1 MKEET
6 FGPVLP
12 IMTFDS
18 LEQAIALANDSV
30 YGLTASVW
38 TRNPE
43 KAARVAEQLEAG
55 TVTINDHMFSAT
67 EPRAIWGGI
76 KQTGLGRSHGPYGLL
91 ELVNIKYVSADFSG
105 KEDRIWWYP
114 YSLNKYELLEE
125 SLNLLHG
132 RRFQEKVKAL
142 FSLSS
147 RMKAV
152 RAGLPLSSLLRTIS
166 RLLH

>member
-1 MKEET
+1 
-6 FGPVLP
+6 
-12 IMTFDS
+12 
-18 LEQAIALANDSV
+18 
-30 YGLTASVW
+30 
-38 TRNPE
+38 
-43 KAARVAEQLEAG
+43 
-55 TVTINDHMFSAT
+55 
-67 EPRAIWGGI
+67 
-76 KQTGLGRSHGPYGLL
+76 LL

-114 YSLNKYELLEE
+114 YSLNKYELLQE